1 MDLPLGVHSFS
12 LTRHTVYKRTG
23 IKHNSANY
31 IAIGKTE
38 DINTAVSTPLLIQ
51 VLTRTQANLL
61 LKAAITDVARR
72 VCKASSR
79 IYLTVGCPS
88 VCAVDRQQQRRAAG
102 LLLSAGAG

>member
-51 VLTRTQANLL
+51 VLTST
-61 LKAAITDVARR
+61 
-72 VCKASSR
+72 
-79 IYLTVGCPS
+79 
-88 VCAVDRQQQRRAAG
+88 
-102 LLLSAGAG
+102 